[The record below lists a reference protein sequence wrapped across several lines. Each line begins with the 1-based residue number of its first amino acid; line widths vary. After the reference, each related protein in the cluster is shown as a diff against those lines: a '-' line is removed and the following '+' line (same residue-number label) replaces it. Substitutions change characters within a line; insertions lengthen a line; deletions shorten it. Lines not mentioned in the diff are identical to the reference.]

1 MKPTKTPLNP
11 CFSSGPCAKRP
22 GWSLDALK
30 GAAVGRSHRAKIGK
44 TKLAEAIDRSKKILG
59 MPDDYV
65 LGIVPASDTGAIEMA
80 MWSLLGERGVE
91 VLCWES
97 FGSGWATDCK
107 SQLKLENLVVTKA
120 AYGQLPDLSKVN
132 WNNDVV
138 FTWNGTT
145 SGARVPD
152 GNWIPADRA
161 GLAICDATS
170 AVFAMQMPWHKLDVV
185 TWSWQKVL
193 GGEGG
198 HGMIALSPRA
208 VKRLEQFTPARALP
222 KIFQMSKGGKLISG
236 IFAGETINTP
246 SMLCVEDAID
256 GLKWAES
263 IGGLAGLVTR
273 SESNLKVIEDWVAKS
288 TWAAF
293 LAEDKAIRSSTSIC
307 LKIIDPAYTAL
318 SEEDQ
323 AKHAKNI
330 VSMLEKEGSAFD
342 IGAYR
347 DAPVGFRIWGGATV
361 ESTDLAL
368 LMPWLDWAWSEVR
381 ATF

>member
-1 MKPTKTPLNP
+1 MKPNNTPLNP

-44 TKLAEAIDRSKKILG
+44 TKLAEVIDRSKKILG
-59 MPDDYV
+59 MPKDYV

-80 MWSLLGERGVE
+80 MWSLLGDRGVE

-97 FGSGWATDCK
+97 FGSGWAADCK
-107 SQLKLENLVVTKA
+107 SQLKLDKLVVSKA
-120 AYGQLPDLSKVN
+120 GYGQLPDLTKVD

-152 GNWIPADRA
+152 GNWIPADRQ

-170 AVFAMQMPWHKLDVV
+170 AVFAMQMPWQKLDVV

-208 VKRLEQFTPARALP
+208 VQRLEQFTPARPLP

-236 IFAGETINTP
+236 MFAGETINTP
-246 SMLCVEDAID
+246 SMLCVEDALD
-256 GLKWAES
+256 GLKWAER
-263 IGGLAGLVTR
+263 IGGLNGLVAR
-273 SESNLKVIEDWVAKS
+273 SEANLKVIEDWVAKS
-288 TWAAF
+288 SWAGF
-293 LAEDKAIRSSTSIC
+293 LAEDKAIRSTTSIC
-307 LKIIDPAYTAL
+307 LKITDPAYNAL
-318 SEEDQ
+318 SEDDQ

-330 VSMLEKEGSAFD
+330 VSMLEKEGAAFD

-361 ESTDLAL
+361 ETSDLEL
-368 LMPWLDWAWSEVR
+368 LMPWLDWAWGQVR

>member
-1 MKPTKTPLNP
+1 MVPLNP

-107 SQLKLENLVVTKA
+107 SQLKLENLVVSKA

-152 GNWIPADRA
+152 GNWIPADRE

-170 AVFAMQMPWHKLDVV
+170 AVFAMQMPWQKLDVV

-318 SEEDQ
+318 SDEDQ
-323 AKHAKNI
+323 AKHAKTI
-330 VSMLEKEGSAFD
+330 VSMLEKESAAFD

-368 LMPWLDWAWSEVR
+368 LMPWLDWAWGEVR